1 MKSVYLAAA
10 FHRQAEMR
18 EFAKEIEALG
28 VRVTARW
35 LTEDPSPTDPIERE
49 KFLEKTAIMDMDDI
63 EQADVLIRF
72 SDDLSHPF
80 VPSDWCTSSRMEES
94 GMATAWGK
102 QVVVVG
108 GKQSLFD
115 RLLNRV
121 HIQTKEGLIQWIK
134 WTRDWEC
141 LSPQEARDAHDYSY

>member
-10 FHRQAEMR
+10 FHRQKEMR

-35 LTEDPSPTDPIERE
+35 LIEDPSPTDPIERE
-49 KFLEKTAIMDMDDI
+49 RFLEKTAVMDMNDI
-63 EQADVLIRF
+63 ERADVLIRF

-121 HIQTKEGLIQWIK
+121 HLKDKDELLHWL
-134 WTRDWEC
+134 RMVR
-141 LSPQEARDAHDYSY
+141 S